1 MIIGIIKKIIIKRLE
16 KIQTDNEN
24 RIQQEEDRKNKAEK
38 EKEAEEMVS

>member
-1 MIIGIIKKIIIKRLE
+1 MPMLYTVVIALLE